1 MLRPLSVIR
10 RRVDRLATQ
19 ARTGSCD
26 GHHRR
31 HRWVTVSGSEPV
43 PAWPEQEQGERC
55 ACGAELEYFT
65 IVDILHMEPHPDRRP
80 HGGHHA
86 GLTEGDSSQGGAH
99 RGRT

>member
-55 ACGAELEYFT
+55 ACGAELEY
-65 IVDILHMEPHPDRRP
+65 HDRGHTP
-80 HGGHHA
+80 HGAGVHTGDA
-86 GLTEGDSSQGGAH
+86 GLTEGDSTAH